1 MLLCVMY
8 MSVVV
13 YPKEITEVEVETL
26 KENLSTAHKRIE
38 HLTEV
43 NNVHMLA
50 LREINCITCDSF
62 RNNNDKKHSN
72 ELEIKKCRDLRLNIF
87 IDKSV

>member
-1 MLLCVMY
+1 MY
-8 MSVVV
+8 MSIVVH
-13 YPKEITEVEVETL
+13 PKEITEIEVETL

-50 LREINCITCDSF
+50 PREINCITCDSF

-72 ELEIKKCRDLRLNIF
+72 ELKIKKCRDLGYLIYF
-87 IDKSV
+87 DK